1 MFFFRFQIWD
11 VGIEQC
17 FKYDV
22 LHNPDLHDFALSPES
37 SNRWIRKVEEEEQL
51 VFYYFEIFPSKWTSK
66 FSIYCFLW
74 KVEIRHLSLLRG
86 MHNRL
91 SKNYFEIA
99 MRYYTLRTQTSWIDL
114 MMKLIKVQERSINC
128 WNSASVQPSRGT
140 PPTIKHGGSRW
151 RSATCSRITILQFVR
166 AGELPTMTRVS
177 SSFLVFLNVATPFRR
192 SCDRHYE
199 FGHPIDF
206 RCIREEH
213 GVCRSISLQTG
224 VVRRPSEIHWA
235 SGIENSN
242 FFSLKKIF

>member
-1 MFFFRFQIWD
+1 MMFYITQIFTILLYLQNLQI
-11 VGIEQC
+11 V
-17 FKYDV
+17 
-22 LHNPDLHDFALSPES
+22 ES
-37 SNRWIRKVEEEEQL
+37 AKSKKKSNWYSI
-51 VFYYFEIFPSKWTSK
+51 ISK
-66 FSIYCFLW
+66 FSHQNGLPSSPFTASFW

-213 GVCRSISLQTG
+213 GVCRSVSLQTG
-224 VVRRPSEIHWA
+224 VVRRSSEIHWA